1 MLDKGRYPHHLKAR
15 IRSDYGHLSNLQA
28 LDLFCS
34 HGLHMSHLLLSH
46 LSKDN
51 NHPHLVSELFKS
63 KSQKTEIIVAS
74 RDQESEIFHLH
85 NSTVSAN
92 PRPKNSKSFQFSLF
106 D

>member
-1 MLDKGRYPHHLKAR
+1 
-15 IRSDYGHLSNLQA
+15 
-28 LDLFCS
+28 
-34 HGLHMSHLLLSH
+34 MSHLLLSH

-51 NHPHLVSELFKS
+51 NHPQLVSELFKS

-74 RDQESEIFHLH
+74 RDQESKIFHLH

-92 PRPKNSKSFQFSLF
+92 PKLKNSKSVQFSLF